1 MRNLRT
7 ADRRTMNTTLST
19 QQIRLLALV
28 ALLAMCGLAYWMVV
42 PRNSSKTTESPA
54 RTTAAPT
61 TKPATTPTVTP
72 TKPTTRPAKLA
83 THGLPL
89 MVAKALQKHRVV
101 IVALYTPGSKLD
113 EMAEAESRA
122 AAKAE
127 GAGFV
132 PLDVFRQKEGNPIL
146 HKLGVIDTPA
156 VLVVSRP
163 AHIYAKLPG
172 VTDRTIVAQAVAD
185 ARG

>member
-1 MRNLRT
+1 
-7 ADRRTMNTTLST
+7 MNTTLST

-28 ALLAMCGLAYWMVV
+28 ALLAMCGLGYWVVV
-42 PRNSSKTTESPA
+42 PRHSSTTTESPA

-61 TKPATTPTVTP
+61 TKPMVTP
-72 TKPTTRPAKLA
+72 TKPATRPVKLA

-89 MVAKALQKHRVV
+89 KVAKALQKHRVV
-101 IVALYTPGSKLD
+101 VVALYTPGSKLD
-113 EMAEAESRA
+113 EMAEAESQA
-122 AAKAE
+122 GAKAE

-132 PLDVFRQKEGNPIL
+132 HLDVFRQKEGNPIL
-146 HKLGVIDTPA
+146 RKLGVIETPA

-163 AHIYAKLPG
+163 AHVYANLPG

>member
-1 MRNLRT
+1 
-7 ADRRTMNTTLST
+7 MNTTLST

-28 ALLAMCGLAYWMVV
+28 ALLAMCGLGYWVVV
-42 PRNSSKTTESPA
+42 PRHSSTTTESPA

-61 TKPATTPTVTP
+61 TKPTVTP
-72 TKPTTRPAKLA
+72 AKPATRPVKLA

-89 MVAKALQKHRVV
+89 KVAKALQKHRVV
-101 IVALYTPGSKLD
+101 VVALYTPGSKLD
-113 EMAEAESRA
+113 EMAEAESQA
-122 AAKAE
+122 GAKAE

-132 PLDVFRQKEGNPIL
+132 HLDVFRQKEGNPIL
-146 HKLGVIDTPA
+146 RKLGVIETPA

-163 AHIYAKLPG
+163 AHVYANLPG

>member
-1 MRNLRT
+1 
-7 ADRRTMNTTLST
+7 MNTTLST

-28 ALLAMCGLAYWMVV
+28 ALLAMCGLGYWVVV
-42 PRNSSKTTESPA
+42 PRHSSTTTESPA

-61 TKPATTPTVTP
+61 TKPTVTP
-72 TKPTTRPAKLA
+72 TKPATRPVKLA

-89 MVAKALQKHRVV
+89 KVAKALQKHRVV
-101 IVALYTPGSKLD
+101 VVALYTPGSKLD
-113 EMAEAESRA
+113 EMAEAESQA
-122 AAKAE
+122 GAKAE

-132 PLDVFRQKEGNPIL
+132 HLDVFRQKEGNPIL
-146 HKLGVIDTPA
+146 RKLGVIDTPA

-163 AHIYAKLPG
+163 AHVYAKLPG
-172 VTDRTIVAQAVAD
+172 VTDRKIVAQAVAD